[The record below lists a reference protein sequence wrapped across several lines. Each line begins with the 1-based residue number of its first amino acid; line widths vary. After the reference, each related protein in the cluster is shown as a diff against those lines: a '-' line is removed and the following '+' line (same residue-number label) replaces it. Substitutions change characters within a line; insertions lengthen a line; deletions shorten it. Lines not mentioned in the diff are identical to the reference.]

1 MTAVKRE
8 RKPVVLRLR
17 HFREVVRKDIKHVI
31 FPDGK
36 EVFTVN
42 LLNELKS
49 KRAQKGNYV
58 GSSSS
63 SPDGAEHLFDSS
75 NERLIQNK

>member
-1 MTAVKRE
+1 M
-8 RKPVVLRLR
+8 RLK
-17 HFREVVRKDIKHVI
+17 HFREVVRKDINHVI

-36 EVFTVN
+36 ELFAVN

-49 KRAQKGNYV
+49 KRGLKGNYA

-63 SPDGAEHLFDSS
+63 SPNGAEHLFDSS
-75 NERLIQNK
+75 NERLIQIK

>member
-1 MTAVKRE
+1 M
-8 RKPVVLRLR
+8 RLK
-17 HFREVVRKDIKHVI
+17 HFREVVRKDINHVI

-49 KRAQKGNYV
+49 KRAQKGKYA

-63 SPDGAEHLFDSS
+63 SPDGAEHHFDSS